1 MPIDIKR
8 GISPYK
14 EFSRPSDDK
23 ESSHILRYFEKHL
36 FSVMQVIGFVFCFIF
51 PFWFFGVDSRGSG
64 EIGHW
69 ISRDI
74 LFLIFLSVLIF
85 AWAFYIVVLEKKIEY
100 TRLWLLNASMA
111 ILVIMTIV
119 SAFFGYDALQ
129 SFGFRFSGMLVTA
142 PDVVIGILWMLFLVN
157 LAPVRLLKMMLV
169 AHMLGSSLFAI
180 AVLFGNIFSIK
191 ALAITG
197 VWEHSWLMVFAVNVF
212 LLIGFTMLQKGIA
225 KFVWSLSI
233 AAHLFVLFLFDSP
246 VSWLAAIIGISILLA
261 FQIFYSKK
269 LWQKNF
275 TYPLQVWGFCVILLI
290 LPIKMFTGSAPITRE
305 FFDANIGVFKESS
318 SMSEKIIG
326 FGSANSFF
334 ALLENQQEGIDIRET
349 ANFNLDRFAPMSG
362 WNAIVIE
369 YGLLGSAVFILLFA
383 VIISRGIFFLKRNLQ
398 TYKQHISPN
407 IIEGDMSETSY
418 LAGIIFLAFCLAL
431 VLSLFEPWS
440 LVSWWVLVL
449 LSGLSISFQRA
460 ESQDKA
466 GSIDLRKS
474 TGRFWP
480 SLGVL
485 SVFVVIILSVLIFNV
500 RASVALSFASKAIN
514 ASDARDKFEL
524 WQSAY
529 NKNPRND
536 MLAAQRALAELNLLS
551 QETPLDVQRDILE
564 SSSRILSKVVEKS
577 KDPFAK
583 WVAADAYIMLESYA
597 EGSVQLARKTYL
609 DIIKRMPRYLYVP
622 VALAQF
628 YEGYEDQLVSEEMSS
643 DQLRKE
649 AMDYLRSA
657 LDIEPS
663 FLPARLELSFFIE
676 QQDGIAAA
684 IAELEPWE
692 DQSPEIMY
700 HVGRLYF
707 NDKNFQIAAEKFGQV
722 VREVPSHSNARYSL
736 AIAYF
741 RLERFD
747 ESLQEFQSVLELN
760 PGNEDVQA
768 KIDQVKEKLGE

>member
-1 MPIDIKR
+1 
-8 GISPYK
+8 
-14 EFSRPSDDK
+14 
-23 ESSHILRYFEKHL
+23 
-36 FSVMQVIGFVFCFIF
+36 
-51 PFWFFGVDSRGSG
+51 
-64 EIGHW
+64 
-69 ISRDI
+69 
-74 LFLIFLSVLIF
+74 
-85 AWAFYIVVLEKKIEY
+85 
-100 TRLWLLNASMA
+100 
-111 ILVIMTIV
+111 
-119 SAFFGYDALQ
+119 
-129 SFGFRFSGMLVTA
+129 
-142 PDVVIGILWMLFLVN
+142 
-157 LAPVRLLKMMLV
+157 
-169 AHMLGSSLFAI
+169 
-180 AVLFGNIFSIK
+180 
-191 ALAITG
+191 
-197 VWEHSWLMVFAVNVF
+197 
-212 LLIGFTMLQKGIA
+212 
-225 KFVWSLSI
+225 
-233 AAHLFVLFLFDSP
+233 
-246 VSWLAAIIGISILLA
+246 
-261 FQIFYSKK
+261 
-269 LWQKNF
+269 
-275 TYPLQVWGFCVILLI
+275 
-290 LPIKMFTGSAPITRE
+290 
-305 FFDANIGVFKESS
+305 
-318 SMSEKIIG
+318 
-326 FGSANSFF
+326 
-334 ALLENQQEGIDIRET
+334 
-349 ANFNLDRFAPMSG
+349 
-362 WNAIVIE
+362 
-369 YGLLGSAVFILLFA
+369 
-383 VIISRGIFFLKRNLQ
+383 
-398 TYKQHISPN
+398 
-407 IIEGDMSETSY
+407 
-418 LAGIIFLAFCLAL
+418 
-431 VLSLFEPWS
+431 
-440 LVSWWVLVL
+440 
-449 LSGLSISFQRA
+449 
-460 ESQDKA
+460 
-466 GSIDLRKS
+466 
-474 TGRFWP
+474 
-480 SLGVL
+480 
-485 SVFVVIILSVLIFNV
+485 
-500 RASVALSFASKAIN
+500 SVALSFASKAIN